1 MDNRICRRGESC
13 FHVRIS
19 KSNGLK
25 INYQVQ
31 VSFQI
36 EIHKKDQGAPVLEK
50 KNPNFFGVGSIR
62 TSNTRDSIMYYVSSV
77 KELNKITHHFDKY
90 PLATQKRADY
100 LLFKQALKII

>member
-50 KNPNFFGVGSIR
+50 KIQTFLV
-62 TSNTRDSIMYYVSSV
+62 
-77 KELNKITHHFDKY
+77 
-90 PLATQKRADY
+90 
-100 LLFKQALKII
+100 